1 VQVAE
6 RRHGLVVDEVLGREE
21 IVIKPLGAMLSKLPG
36 FAGGTITG
44 DGRIAL
50 IADLPEL
57 LKSLDSRPKTLTEL
71 H

>member
-1 VQVAE
+1 VSE

-21 IVIKPLGAMLSKLPG
+21 IVIKPLGALLRKLPG

-50 IADLPEL
+50 IADLPAL
-57 LKSLDSRPKTLTEL
+57 LKTLEERPKSLAEV